1 MMFIDTSI
9 AFPEAAENSL
19 MMSTA
24 DQQSVPTPKLMVI
37 TGIVAVLFMGSLL
50 LTEFAGVPE
59 ILGDTDWKSFFI
71 PYLFISLLP
80 YGYATLSVGF
90 GAALGEGIL
99 DVVEGYAPDDALG
112 FVGYVVGFWVFGY
125 VLHEWGDPTNKYHLS
140 VAAVVGAFVQI
151 AIEGIGYLAVSGR
164 AFSFYAIN
172 VVGNTIT
179 HGIVLGVVPLL
190 IIYPMLHGRIERY
203 LGFAPR
209 SQEVN

>member
-1 MMFIDTSI
+1 
-9 AFPEAAENSL
+9 
-19 MMSTA
+19 MSTTGN
-24 DQQSVPTPKLMVI
+24 QRVPPSRMMVI

-71 PYLFISLLP
+71 PYLFVALLP

-99 DVVEGYAPDDALG
+99 DIVEGYAPDDAFG
-112 FVGYVVGFWVFGY
+112 FLGYVIGFWTFGY
-125 VLHEWGDPTNKYHLS
+125 VLHRWGDPTNKYHMA

-151 AIEGIGYLAVSGR
+151 AIEGIGYLAVAGES
-164 AFSFYAIN
+164 FSFYAIN

-179 HGIVLGVVPLL
+179 HGIVLGAVPLL
-190 IIYPMLHGRIERY
+190 IIYPMLQGRIERY
-203 LGFAPR
+203 LGFAPHTA
-209 SQEVN
+209 EAN

>member
-1 MMFIDTSI
+1 
-9 AFPEAAENSL
+9 
-19 MMSTA
+19 MSAT
-24 DQQSVPTPKLMVI
+24 DHQRVPPSKLMVI

-71 PYLFISLLP
+71 PYLFIALLP

-99 DVVEGYAPDDALG
+99 DIVEGYAPDDAFG
-112 FVGYVVGFWVFGY
+112 FAGYVIGFWTFGY
-125 VLHEWGDPTNKYHLS
+125 VLHKWGDPTNKYHMS

-151 AIEGIGYLAVSGR
+151 AIEGIGYLAVEGE
-164 AFSFYAIN
+164 ALSFYAIN

-179 HGIVLGVVPLL
+179 HGIILGMIPLL
-190 IIYPMLHGRIERY
+190 LIYPMLQGRIERH
-203 LGFAPR
+203 LGFAPH
-209 SQEVN
+209 STEAP